1 MAVLIGGPLHLAQ
14 QIIFF
19 GLMLLQE
26 GQVQSQPVDDE
37 ENALLEAIM
46 LGCTTARRIRIGSSF

>member
-26 GQVQSQPVDDE
+26 GQVQPQPVDDE
-37 ENALLEAIM
+37 ENVLLEAI
-46 LGCTTARRIRIGSSF
+46 R